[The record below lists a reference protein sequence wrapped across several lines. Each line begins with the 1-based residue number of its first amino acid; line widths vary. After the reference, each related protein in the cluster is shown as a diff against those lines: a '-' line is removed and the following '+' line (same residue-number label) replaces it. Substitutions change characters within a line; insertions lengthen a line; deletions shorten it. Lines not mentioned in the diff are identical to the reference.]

1 MPDWKQAARAMA
13 PEIPGAQIDA
23 ITPALDSLEK
33 AFRPLTASIAA
44 EDSPAVMFSAFPE
57 AGGPQ

>member
-13 PEIPGAQIDA
+13 PEIPEAQLDA
-23 ITPALDSLEK
+23 IAPALDSLEK
-33 AFRPLTASIAA
+33 AFRPLTAGIDA